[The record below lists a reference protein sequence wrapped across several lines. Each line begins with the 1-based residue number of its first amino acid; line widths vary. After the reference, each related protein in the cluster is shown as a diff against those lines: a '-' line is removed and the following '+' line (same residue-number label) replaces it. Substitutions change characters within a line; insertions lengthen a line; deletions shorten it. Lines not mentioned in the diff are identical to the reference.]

1 MMRINLLGG
10 PKPVAAAAAAP
21 AAVAPSA
28 IVVSAVVFVALGLV
42 SVITFVYMR
51 SEIDKLDA
59 EVKAQEREKDRLAG
73 VKAQAEAYLA
83 TLNELQQRK
92 DTVDALGRSRV
103 GPVEL
108 MRALGVTATRL
119 NDLYLVSVANQGGR
133 LVIRGQAN
141 TVESVAN
148 FLAHLQ
154 QSGTFDDV
162 QLRQSFQN
170 NKGTRTSFDFT
181 MDCVF
186 KSSASGGPESP
197 AAQRGAA
204 AAPAGRRAGQ

>member
-10 PKPVAAAAAAP
+10 PKPAAAAAAP
-21 AAVAPSA
+21 AAVAPSS
-28 IVVSAVVFVALGLV
+28 IIVSAVIFVALGLV
-42 SVITFVYMR
+42 SLITLFYMR
-51 SEIDKLDA
+51 SEIQKLDT
-59 EVKAQEREKDRLAG
+59 EIQAQEREKTRLAG
-73 VKAQAEAYLA
+73 IKAQAEAYLT

-108 MRALGVTATRL
+108 MRALGVTATRA
-119 NDLYLVSVANQGGR
+119 NDLYLVSVGNQGDR
-133 LVIRGQAN
+133 LVIRGHAN

-148 FLAHLQ
+148 FLAYLQ

-170 NKGTRTSFDFT
+170 NKGARTSFDFSV
-181 MDCVF
+181 DCVF
-186 KSSASGGPESP
+186 KSSASAGPEVP